1 MLRRIAPALPRS
13 GTAAPFRR
21 AVLTFSLVAA
31 LVHGAPPKPENI
43 PAFRDGL
50 DALGSRLWEVAAARF
65 EAALATPELDDG
77 DRSAILLKL
86 AESRIRAGDSEA
98 ASKTLADPALAGHP
112 ALAFWQA
119 QALVAA
125 GRFGEALALLDEKT
139 TAAAAPHRIEAI
151 FTRAALQRALGDIP
165 GAIQSLASL
174 TRDRNPAI
182 SRKARLRSAAL
193 HLAAG
198 RPGEALAILPA
209 ENQLAGPEVAEA
221 LNLRAQALLAQ
232 DDPAAAGLFSSLL
245 HRDDIPPG
253 QRHAAHIGLAKA
265 RLAAGD
271 PSSAA
276 DALLAFLQ
284 QNRVSPELRTAFDL
298 LLDCLPA
305 QPAPNDPILIRLAQW
320 LPPPTAR
327 APSGF
332 STENGSA
339 SVRPDPAPA
348 LDEFSIQTIYHHALA
363 LRRENSAASRADA
376 RRWLTRLRVEAPRH
390 PLAARALLDT
400 ARWDLADGR
409 REQAAAALAALAEL
423 PDESPALASLRAAA
437 LLTSAR
443 AAFDAGDFAAAAEPL
458 DRALELLDDGP
469 RDSAL
474 RNAAAAL
481 LAGGQAAAFD
491 ALAREPGDPR
501 LAADLELEKALH
513 LSSRRDPL
521 ALSALDRFILAHL
534 DHPRLPEARLAAAH
548 AALETAP
555 PDLGHARAQLDSIP
569 EDASLPADSLALARI
584 RAAGLASRWAD
595 AAALAAGFIADHPD
609 APRLPEIQFELG
621 LARFRNRDFND
632 AHIALKQLADAAPTG
647 PLAAPALLLAAQAA
661 SHGATS
667 QARLESL
674 DLYDRLIVLDSP
686 LSGIARLEK
695 ASVQIKLRQFAQAAE
710 GLEPWFKA
718 MKPDD
723 PLRLTAGLLIGEA
736 LYARAGNNLSG
747 LERALAHYDE
757 LLKGLP
763 ADSSRRFQ
771 IDYLRGVVL
780 EHIAGASPSQQHRE
794 GEAFDAYYSVLEAAA
809 RIPVE
814 EWKWV
819 DNCGINARRML
830 EADGRWEAAIAVA
843 NKHAALG
850 SPGSKE
856 AAERAKTLGQEHMI
870 LQETPLE
877 IPGTEGP

>member
-1 MLRRIAPALPRS
+1 MLRRTALALPLV
-13 GTAAPFRR
+13 
-21 AVLTFSLVAA
+21 AVLA
-31 LVHGAPPKPENI
+31 HGAPPKPENI

-65 EAALATPELDDG
+65 ETALATPELDDAG
-77 DRSAILLKL
+77 RRAIFLKL

-98 ASKTLADPALAGHP
+98 ASKILTDPALAGHP

-119 QALVAA
+119 QALAA
-125 GRFGEALALLDEKT
+125 GGRFGEALALLDEKAT
-139 TAAAAPHRIEAI
+139 VAAAPHRIEAI
-151 FTRAALQRALGDIP
+151 FTRAALQQALGDIP
-165 GAIQSLASL
+165 GAIQSLVAL
-174 TRDRNPAI
+174 TKDRNPAI

-198 RPGEALAILPA
+198 KSGEALAILPA
-209 ENQLAGPEVAEA
+209 ESQLVGPEAAEA

-232 DDPAAAGLFSSLL
+232 DEPVAAADLFAALL
-245 HRDDIPPG
+245 HRDDIPAG

-271 PSSAA
+271 PSAAA
-276 DALLAFLQ
+276 DGLLAFLQ
-284 QNRVSPELRTAFDL
+284 QNRVSSELQTAFGL
-298 LLDCLPA
+298 LLDCLPG
-305 QPAPNDPILIRLAQW
+305 QPAPNDPILTRLAQW
-320 LPPPTAR
+320 LPAPTAR
-327 APSGF
+327 APSGL

-339 SVRPDPAPA
+339 SVRPAPAPA
-348 LDEFSIQTIYHHALA
+348 LDEFSIQAIYHHALA
-363 LRRENSAASRADA
+363 LRRENSATSRADA
-376 RRWLTRLRVEAPRH
+376 RRWLTRLRAEAPRH

-409 REQAAAALAALAEL
+409 REQAATSLAALAEL
-423 PDESPALASLRAAA
+423 PGESPALASLRAAA

-458 DRALELLDDGP
+458 DQAAELLDDGP
-469 RDSAL
+469 RDTAL

-491 ALAREPGDPR
+491 ALAREPADPR
-501 LAADLELEKALH
+501 LAADLELERSLYLASH
-513 LSSRRDPL
+513 RDPS
-521 ALSALDRFILAHL
+521 ALSALDHFILTHP
-534 DHPRLPEARLAAAH
+534 DHPRLPEARLAASH
-548 AALETAP
+548 AALEALP
-555 PDLGHARAQLDSIP
+555 PDLAHARAQLESIP
-569 EDASLPADSLALARI
+569 EDATLPSDSLALAHI

-621 LARFRNRDFND
+621 LARFQNRDFND
-632 AHIALKQLADAAPTG
+632 AHIALKQLADAAPGG

-674 DLYDRLIVLDSP
+674 ALYDRLIALKSP

-695 ASVQIKLRQFAQAAE
+695 ASVQIKLRQFAQAVE
-710 GLEPWFKA
+710 GLEPWFKS
-718 MKPDD
+718 MKTDD
-723 PLRLTAGLLIGEA
+723 PLRLTAGLLIGDA
-736 LYARAGNNLSG
+736 LSARAGNNLSG

-780 EHIAGASPSQQHRE
+780 EHIAGASPSQQHRA

-877 IPGTEGP
+877 IPGTEDP